1 MIIRG
6 ECTTIAL
13 PRIFIKNKKTDIA
26 DAVLIEYVRNFESCC
41 MQTTLVRI
49 R

>member
-1 MIIRG
+1 MIIGG

-13 PRIFIKNKKTDIA
+13 PWIFIKNKKNDIV
-26 DAVLIEYVRNFESCC
+26 DAVLIKYVRNFESCC
-41 MQTTLVRI
+41 MQTILVSI